1 MSLRTANFLTL
12 GGFSVLYCGIMG
24 ILMAI
29 NVPADS
35 HARKLAALVLGL
47 VALAGLTVMS
57 VGRLM
62 KVDGGGDRRD
72 PATPRIEDP

>member
-1 MSLRTANFLTL
+1 
-12 GGFSVLYCGIMG
+12 
-24 ILMAI
+24 MAI

>member
-12 GGFSVLYCGIMG
+12 GGFSVLYCGI
-24 ILMAI
+24 MAI